1 MGKTMS
7 SLASP
12 AVAVDYDATLI
23 MPVEISN
30 KSWVVA
36 AHVPGL
42 GHIKAKQTIGPT
54 AEALA
59 TSIEG
64 YRRRAAAS
72 GRVIDR
78 VIVIYEAGYG
88 GFWLARW
95 QRRTGL
101 MSMSSNHRAFPW
113 SGASE
118 EQNRIRST
126 PSLHAS
132 AQ

>member
-7 SLASP
+7 LASP
-12 AVAVDYDATLI
+12 ADAVDYDATLI
-23 MPVEISN
+23 MAVETSN

-64 YRRRAAAS
+64 YRRRAAGS

-78 VIVIYEAGYG
+78 V
-88 GFWLARW
+88 RPCPC
-95 QRRTGL
+95 RTQVRNPPAPRL
-101 MSMSSNHRAFPW
+101 
-113 SGASE
+113 
-118 EQNRIRST
+118 
-126 PSLHAS
+126 
-132 AQ
+132 